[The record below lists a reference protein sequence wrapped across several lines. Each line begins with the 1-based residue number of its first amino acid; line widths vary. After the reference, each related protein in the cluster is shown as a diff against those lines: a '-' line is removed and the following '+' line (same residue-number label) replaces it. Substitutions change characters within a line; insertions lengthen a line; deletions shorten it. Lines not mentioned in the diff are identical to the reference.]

1 VRAMADIQLAKSWLN
16 DCVGSHKI
24 CPKSLN
30 SRLPSRILDLGPPEG
45 TSDLRLLVNVNTYG
59 CYATLSHCWGKSQPL
74 KLTKTT
80 YDKFQKKIT
89 YISLPKTF
97 QDAVTATRSLGLRYL
112 WIDSLCI
119 IQGCKRDWEE
129 QCTEMRR
136 IYKDSFVTLAGPA
149 ASGCHSGFLDARQ
162 ISPHATLQASDSKN
176 SSEVVLSY
184 SGVSEDLGDLMPEP
198 NSVLSKRAWVLQER
212 LLSSRVLYFGTKR
225 MYLECFTNVR
235 FEDCHYPINWEYQI
249 IDMVE
254 KLSIDSLGTH
264 LKCFEYWTGLVQTY
278 SETNLTNATDRL
290 PALSGLASEFQ
301 RVTEARYLAGI
312 WREDMPRALAWYVPF
327 FNAVGVPPLISVS
340 DYIAPSWSWASAKL
354 GVLFANGG
362 YENQFYGGLDIIDAG
377 MTLVGLD
384 PFGAVEGGYID
395 VSGSIQTL
403 LVQQLPDLIV
413 PGRRTLYLHSSNS
426 RGSILATYA
435 PDDVSKVMGPKF
447 KVLMLYLGRYSTGQI
462 VAMAIEP
469 VDGQCNTYR
478 RIGLAYTG
486 EPGYE
491 EFAHYFRD
499 IFRDVGQSLLRLI

>member
-1 VRAMADIQLAKSWLN
+1 MADIQLAKSWLN

-59 CYATLSHCWGKSQPL
+59 RYATLSHCWGKSQPL
-74 KLTKTT
+74 KLTEST
-80 YDKFQKKIT
+80 YHEFQNKIIYT
-89 YISLPKTF
+89 SLPKTF
-97 QDAVTATRSLGLRYL
+97 QDAVTATRALGLRHL

-136 IYKDSFVTLAGPA
+136 IYQDSFMTLAGPA

-162 ISPHATLQASDSKN
+162 ISSHAILQASDNKN

-184 SGVSEDLGDLMPEP
+184 DGVSEYPGDLMPEP
-198 NSVLSKRAWVLQER
+198 DSVLSKRAWVLQER

-225 MYLECFTNVR
+225 MYFECFTNVR
-235 FEDCHYPINWEYQI
+235 FENCHYPINWKYQI
-249 IDMVE
+249 IEMIE
-254 KLSIDSLGTH
+254 KLRIDSLGTH
-264 LKCFEYWTGLVQTY
+264 SKCFEYWTSLVQTY
-278 SETNLTNATDRL
+278 SETNLTNPTDRL

-301 RVTEARYLAGI
+301 RVTKAQYLAGI
-312 WREDMPRALAWYVPF
+312 WQEDMPRALAWYVPF
-327 FNAVGVPPLISVS
+327 FNAVGVPPLISTS
-340 DYIAPSWSWASAKL
+340 DYIAPSWSWASVKL

-362 YENQFYGGLDIIDAG
+362 YENQFYGGLDIINIR
-377 MTLVGLD
+377 MSLTGLD
-384 PFGAVEGGYID
+384 PFGTVEGGYIG

-403 LVQQLPDLIV
+403 LVQELPDLIV
-413 PGRRTLYLHSSNS
+413 PGRCTLYLQSSNS
-426 RGSILATYA
+426 PGSILATYA
-435 PDDVSKVMGPKF
+435 PADVSKVMGPKF
-447 KVLMLYLGRYSTGQI
+447 KVLMLYLGRYSKGRV

-469 VDGQCNTYR
+469 VDGQYNTYR

-491 EFAHYFRD
+491 EFAHSFRD
-499 IFRDVGQSLLRLI
+499 TFRDVGQSRLRLI